1 MVSQESRSP
10 RSRKLKPEA
19 GSRAVKPEAVKPE
32 VEPGVVRG
40 LRRVEFSEGPRA
52 PVADV
57 VPERVFEAVE
67 YLVERFGIV
76 LGKEAALRRKA
87 S

>member
-1 MVSQESRSP
+1 
-10 RSRKLKPEA
+10 
-19 GSRAVKPEAVKPE
+19 
-32 VEPGVVRG
+32 

-57 VPERVFEAVE
+57 VPERIFEAVE